1 MNPIDNAKKLGYR
14 VVYVPHEIIKDYN
27 ACYRVEYD
35 GKIIY
40 PPAADKLGIP
50 LNEIWI
56 SEIWR
61 PYEKYVLFHELQ
73 EIKHRAEGLDVEQAH
88 NEASKDE
95 IRVFKGDPIWER
107 LKREINIAPKEI
119 LKNVDGIGDILAKR
133 IMENRPY
140 DSMEE
145 LLRVRGI
152 GRKRLKNLKN
162 MMWCIGDYIENLRN

>member
-73 EIKHRAEGLDVEQAH
+73 EIKHRAEGF
-88 NEASKDE
+88 
-95 IRVFKGDPIWER
+95 R
-107 LKREINIAPKEI
+107 
-119 LKNVDGIGDILAKR
+119 
-133 IMENRPY
+133 
-140 DSMEE
+140 
-145 LLRVRGI
+145 
-152 GRKRLKNLKN
+152 
-162 MMWCIGDYIENLRN
+162 C